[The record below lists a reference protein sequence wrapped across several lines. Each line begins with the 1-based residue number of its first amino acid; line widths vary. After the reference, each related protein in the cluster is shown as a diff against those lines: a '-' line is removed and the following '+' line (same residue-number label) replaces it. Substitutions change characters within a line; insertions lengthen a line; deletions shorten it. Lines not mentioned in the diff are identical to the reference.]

1 MDQAEST
8 RGKWLALTAALLGWM
23 FDGLEMGL
31 FSLVGRPALQDL
43 LPGASEAVIGR
54 WFSVAMAVF
63 LVGAAAGGVLFGWL
77 GDKVGRVRAMMLSV
91 LAYALFTGL
100 CGLAQSPEQIML
112 LRFLAALGMGGEWSL
127 GVALVTEIWPDRSR
141 AFLAGLIG
149 AAANG
154 GFLLIAV
161 MGLGLGAMLEEI
173 RSALLS
179 LGLPD
184 DWVSGLVHNKGWRL
198 LMILGALPAGLTL
211 FIQFFVPESERWRRE
226 QRSGAT
232 SNWAARDLT
241 GIAIGT
247 AGSLLIIY
255 LWAEDFGMDVR
266 ILGTL
271 LGLAIVTAGYTFP
284 VIRYLQRSERQIVER
299 FLKLADALERPVPPA
314 KSSEGVQPATSMG
327 IASNPDLAASDD
339 NFRPGPAPFS
349 EKSLADASHTWQNT
363 LRRMLLGAG
372 LSGVA
377 LLGTWG
383 SIQWAPSWADQLTR
397 ASGQAKEWTQIWSG
411 LGAILGTLAAAWMGN
426 WVSRRVTYILL
437 CLTSLASSLLLFQG
451 NQTYGV
457 AFLISVFLAGGFTA
471 SFYGWLP
478 LYLPELFRTGVRATG
493 QGFSFN
499 FGRILAA
506 IGVLQTGNLMGM
518 FPGGYP
524 VACSVMSLIYVIGLG
539 IIWLAPETH
548 GQPLP
553 D

>member
-1 MDQAEST
+1 MSRMESI
-8 RGKWLALTAALLGWM
+8 RGKWTALTAALLGWM

-91 LAYALFTGL
+91 LAYAVFTGL
-100 CGLAQSPEQIML
+100 CGLARTAEQIMV

-149 AAANG
+149 AAANV

-161 MGLGLGAMLEEI
+161 LGLGLGAMLEEI
-173 RSALLS
+173 RVALEAT
-179 LGLPD
+179 GMPD
-184 DWVSGLVHNKGWRL
+184 QWVNSLVHNKGWRL
-198 LMILGALPAGLTL
+198 LMILGALPAVLSL
-211 FIQFFVPESERWRRE
+211 FIQFFVPESERWQRE
-226 QRSGAT
+226 KRSGAT
-232 SNWAARDLT
+232 SNWAARDLGGVAI
-241 GIAIGT
+241 GIAG
-247 AGSLLIIY
+247 ALLVIY
-255 LWAEDFGMDVR
+255 LWAEDFGMSLR
-266 ILGTL
+266 IPGTL
-271 LGLAIVTAGYTFP
+271 LGLVIVTAGFTFP
-284 VIRYLQRSERQIVER
+284 VIRYLQRSERQMVER
-299 FLKLADALERPVPPA
+299 VLKLADAQEDSGTITNIT
-314 KSSEGVQPATSMG
+314 SSPG
-327 IASNPDLAASDD
+327 LAARDD
-339 NFRPGPAPFS
+339 GIRPGSPPS
-349 EKSLADASHTWQNT
+349 TGTPPSDASHTWQHT

-383 SIQWAPSWADQLTR
+383 SIQWAPTWADKLTDS
-397 ASGQAKEWTQIWSG
+397 SGQAKEWTQIYSG
-411 LGAILGTLAAAWMGN
+411 LGAIVGTLAAAWMGN
-426 WVSRRVTYILL
+426 WIGRRPTYVLL
-437 CLTSLASSLLLFQG
+437 CLTSLASALLLFQG

-493 QGFSFN
+493 QGFSYN

-506 IGVLQTGNLMGM
+506 IGALQTGNLMGL

-524 VACSVMSLIYVIGLG
+524 AACSVMSLIYLVGLG
-539 IIWLAPETH
+539 IIWLAPETR